1 MGRGELPLH
10 SPTRCCHRCR
20 EPCTRSA
27 VRPSVVLDV
36 LSTRQEA
43 LIALGGVAR
52 CSHGWIA
59 DPCYVSHP
67 RPVECLP
74 CRRAVHRLEGCAWCE
89 GSRALHCA
97 CFVAP
102 RAPLNRSTKRKSFL
116 EGSMIGRAQL
126 SQIPQAG
133 WADSKLPGLS
143 PSPRGRC
150 NGALRGSRA
159 DPTSTLVGRVVLG
172 GRGSVVPQ
180 SQLVRWHSCCVARYE
195 DAYNPHLSQI
205 LSRYGHHH
213 GSHPIHAT
221 LSGGTRPTTDLS
233 ALPPGPGCC
242 HVLASWH
249 PSPLPSPCHLLP
261 LPL

>member
-1 MGRGELPLH
+1 MF
-10 SPTRCCHRCR
+10 
-20 EPCTRSA
+20 
-27 VRPSVVLDV
+27 
-36 LSTRQEA
+36 
-43 LIALGGVAR
+43 R
-52 CSHGWIA
+52 CSESTLKQVHEA
-59 DPCYVSHP
+59 QVLP
-67 RPVECLP
+67 RREHDWESTVVTDTSGRLGRFHASWSVTKPV
-74 CRRAVHRLEGCAWCE
+74 G
-89 GSRALHCA
+89 
-97 CFVAP
+97 
-102 RAPLNRSTKRKSFL
+102 
-116 EGSMIGRAQL
+116 Q
-126 SQIPQAG
+126 
-133 WADSKLPGLS
+133 
-143 PSPRGRC
+143 C

-195 DAYNPHLSQI
+195 DTCNPHLSQI

-233 ALPPGPGCC
+233 ALLPGPGCC